1 MLNVLLVIV
10 ILIVLSLPQHPHG
23 RCCSIHTG
31 DAAAH
36 VSRLLTVKQTMHHSG
51 DILKLLNFHVSF
63 LHRLMAGEFRL

>member
-10 ILIVLSLPQHPHG
+10 ILIVLSLPLY
-23 RCCSIHTG
+23 
-31 DAAAH
+31 
-36 VSRLLTVKQTMHHSG
+36 LLTVKQTMHHSG

>member
-10 ILIVLSLPQHPHG
+10 ILIVSSLPQHPHR
-23 RCCSIHTG
+23 RCCSRAVTV
-31 DAAAH
+31 AH

>member
-1 MLNVLLVIV
+1 MCYWSLLYSSFC
-10 ILIVLSLPQHPHG
+10 LYL
-23 RCCSIHTG
+23 SIHTG